1 MLEVKRLLEEL
12 KNKYQNDKEALLL
25 RVEAAERDKVNM
37 KVTNQINERKSF

>member
-25 RVEAAERDKVNM
+25 RVEVAERDKVNM

>member
-25 RVEAAERDKVNM
+25 RVEVAEREKMTLKVLFLFIFNF
-37 KVTNQINERKSF
+37 T